1 MLSGESKRSGRDK
14 EEGPR
19 GCASEE
25 ASGQRELQASDSG
38 GEVPSVREELPC
50 AAILTLG
57 ARSPRRQ
64 ELHPALPL
72 HWVHAPPPHGPTR

>member
-1 MLSGESKRSGRDK
+1 MGRASKAGGIRRKGH
-14 EEGPR
+14 G

-25 ASGQRELQASDSG
+25 ASGRRELQASDSG